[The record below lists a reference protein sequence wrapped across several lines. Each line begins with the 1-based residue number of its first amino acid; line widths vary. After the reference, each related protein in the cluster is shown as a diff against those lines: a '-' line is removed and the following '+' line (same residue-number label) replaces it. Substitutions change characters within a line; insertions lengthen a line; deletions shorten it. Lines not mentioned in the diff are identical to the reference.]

1 MIRYI
6 YISIHIHL
14 HLHILLLEYVIHLY
28 FLASMIILV
37 IRCEVEKPL
46 DTPLEDFV
54 KFTEEHRRERERRV
68 DAGDETAKLKF
79 TRWAPFCFRF

>member
-1 MIRYI
+1 M
-6 YISIHIHL
+6 
-14 HLHILLLEYVIHLY
+14 
-28 FLASMIILV
+28 ILV
-37 IRCEVEKPL
+37 IRREAEKPL

-79 TRWAPFCFRF
+79 SKSGPFLVDSEPRLRPAPRQQDGNRVGRGLFIRKLLS